1 MIMKKYFLVL
11 FGEFKSEEFCKDVAL
26 TITPMVDS
34 PQLKFQHSNG
44 ALLFHF
50 ASEVDQAEMYDFFS
64 VSFFGLVSSFI
75 LTENTDNLSL
85 YMPEDAKVHLLDLE
99 NASGDVS
106 MNIDLSDPN
115 LFEDEFDEEDEDD
128 FMALV
133 LNKVKDKIKRP
144 SLDQLLEKVGN
155 KGVESLTPFEKDT
168 LDAYSKN

>member
-1 MIMKKYFLVL
+1 MKKYFLIL
-11 FGEFKSEEFCKDVAL
+11 LGDFKSEEFCKDVAL
-26 TITPMVDS
+26 TITPLVDS

-44 ALLFHF
+44 ALIFHF
-50 ASEVDQAEMYDFFS
+50 ASEVDQTEMYEFLS

-85 YMPEDAKVHLLDLE
+85 YMPEDAKTHLLDLE

-106 MNIDLSDPN
+106 INIDLSKPN
-115 LFEDEFDEEDEDD
+115 FFEDKFDEEDEDD

-133 LNKVKDKIKRP
+133 LNRVKDKIKKP

>member
-1 MIMKKYFLVL
+1 MTTKKYFLIL
-11 FGEFKSEEFCKDVAL
+11 LGDFKSEEFCKDVAL

-50 ASEVDQAEMYDFFS
+50 ASEVGQTEMYDFFS

-106 MNIDLSDPN
+106 INIDLSKQD

-168 LDAYSKN
+168 LDAYSKI

>member
-1 MIMKKYFLVL
+1 MKKYFLIL
-11 FGEFKSEEFCKDVAL
+11 LGDFKSEEFCKDVAL

-50 ASEVDQAEMYDFFS
+50 ASEVDQTEMYEFLS

-106 MNIDLSDPN
+106 INIDLSDPK

-133 LNKVKDKIKRP
+133 LNRVKDKVKKP

>member
-1 MIMKKYFLVL
+1 MKKYFLIL
-11 FGEFKSEEFCKDVAL
+11 FGDFKSEEFCKDVAL
-26 TITPMVDS
+26 AITPLVDS

-44 ALLFHF
+44 SLLFHF
-50 ASEVDQAEMYDFFS
+50 ASEIDQNEMYEFLS
-64 VSFFGLVSSFI
+64 VSFFELVTSFI

-85 YMPEDAKVHLLDLE
+85 YMHEDAKSHLLDLE

-106 MNIDLSDPN
+106 INIDRSKPD

-133 LNKVKDKIKRP
+133 LNRVKDKIMKP

-168 LDAYSKN
+168 LDAYSKI

>member
-1 MIMKKYFLVL
+1 MTTKKYFLIL
-11 FGEFKSEEFCKDVAL
+11 LGDFKSEEFCKDVAL

-50 ASEVDQAEMYDFFS
+50 ASEVGQTEMYDFFS

-106 MNIDLSDPN
+106 INIDLSKQD

-144 SLDQLLEKVGN
+144 SLDQLLEKVGT

-168 LDAYSKN
+168 LDAYSKI

>member
-1 MIMKKYFLVL
+1 MKKYFLIL
-11 FGEFKSEEFCKDVAL
+11 FGDFKSDEFCKDVAL
-26 TITPMVDS
+26 TITTLVDS
-34 PQLKFQHSNG
+34 PQLKFQHGNG

-50 ASEVDQAEMYDFFS
+50 ASEIEQNEMYEFLS
-64 VSFFGLVSSFI
+64 VSFFELIASFI

-85 YMPEDAKVHLLDLE
+85 YMPEDAKADFLDLE

-106 MNIDLSDPN
+106 INIDLSKPN

-133 LNKVKDKIKRP
+133 LNRVKDKIKKP

>member
-1 MIMKKYFLVL
+1 MIMKKYFLIL
-11 FGEFKSEEFCKDVAL
+11 LGDFKSEEFCKDIAL
-26 TITPMVDS
+26 TITPLVDS
-34 PQLKFQHSNG
+34 AQLKFQHNNG

-50 ASEVDQAEMYDFFS
+50 ASEVDQTEIYDFLS
-64 VSFFGLVSSFI
+64 GSFYGLVSSFI

-106 MNIDLSDPN
+106 INIDLSDPK

-133 LNKVKDKIKRP
+133 LNRVKDKVKKP

>member
-1 MIMKKYFLVL
+1 MKKYFLIL
-11 FGEFKSEEFCKDVAL
+11 LGDFKSEEFCKDVAL

-50 ASEVDQAEMYDFFS
+50 ASEVGQTEMYDFFS

-106 MNIDLSDPN
+106 INIDLSKQD

-168 LDAYSKN
+168 LDAYSKI

>member
-1 MIMKKYFLVL
+1 MKKYFLIL
-11 FGEFKSEEFCKDVAL
+11 FGDFKSEEFCKDVAL
-26 TITPMVDS
+26 TISPLVDS

-44 ALLFHF
+44 SLLFHF
-50 ASEVDQAEMYDFFS
+50 ASEIDQSEMYEFLS
-64 VSFFGLVSSFI
+64 VSFFELVSSFI

-85 YMPEDAKVHLLDLE
+85 YMPEEAKSHLLDLE

-106 MNIDLSDPN
+106 INIDLSKQD

-133 LNKVKDKIKRP
+133 LNRVKDKIMKP

-168 LDAYSKN
+168 LDAYSKI

>member
-1 MIMKKYFLVL
+1 MKKYFLIL
-11 FGEFKSEEFCKDVAL
+11 LGDFKSEEFCKDVAL
-26 TITPMVDS
+26 TITPLVDS

-44 ALLFHF
+44 ALIFHF
-50 ASEVDQAEMYDFFS
+50 ASEVDQTEMYEFLS
-64 VSFFGLVSSFI
+64 VSFFELVSSFI

-85 YMPEDAKVHLLDLE
+85 YMPEDAKTHLLDLE

-106 MNIDLSDPN
+106 INIDLSKPN
-115 LFEDEFDEEDEDD
+115 FFEDKFDEEDEAD

-133 LNKVKDKIKRP
+133 LNRVKDKIKKP

>member
-1 MIMKKYFLVL
+1 MRKYFLVL
-11 FGEFKSEEFCKDVAL
+11 FGEFNSEEFCKDVAL
-26 TITPMVDS
+26 AITPIVDS
-34 PQLKFQHSNG
+34 KQLKFQHGTG

-50 ASEVDQAEMYDFFS
+50 ASEVDQSEIYEFLS

-85 YMPEDAKVHLLDLE
+85 YMPEEAKVHLLDLE

-106 MNIDLSDPN
+106 INIDLSDPN
-115 LFEDEFDEEDEDD
+115 LFEDEFDEEEEDD

-133 LNKVKDKIKRP
+133 VNRVKDKVKRP
-144 SLDQLLEKVGN
+144 SLDQLLEKVGS

>member
-1 MIMKKYFLVL
+1 MKKYFLIL
-11 FGEFKSEEFCKDVAL
+11 FGDFKSEEFCKDVAL
-26 TITPMVDS
+26 TITPLVDS
-34 PQLKFQHSNG
+34 PQLKFQHSKG
-44 ALLFHF
+44 ALIFHF
-50 ASEVDQAEMYDFFS
+50 ASEVDQTEMYEFLS
-64 VSFFGLVSSFI
+64 VSFFELVSSFI

-85 YMPEDAKVHLLDLE
+85 YMPEDAKTHLLDLE

-106 MNIDLSDPN
+106 INIDLSKPN
-115 LFEDEFDEEDEDD
+115 FFEDKFDEEDEDD

-133 LNKVKDKIKRP
+133 LNRVKDKIKKP

>member
-1 MIMKKYFLVL
+1 MKKYFLIL
-11 FGEFKSEEFCKDVAL
+11 LGDFKSEEFCKDIAL
-26 TITPMVDS
+26 TITPLVDS
-34 PQLKFQHSNG
+34 AQLKFQHNNG

-50 ASEVDQAEMYDFFS
+50 ASEVDQTEIYDFLS
-64 VSFFGLVSSFI
+64 GSFYGLVSSFI

-106 MNIDLSDPN
+106 INIDLSDPK

-133 LNKVKDKIKRP
+133 LNRVKDKVKKP